1 MGYED
6 VDIEL
11 CNKRRY
17 TTYPDDEKTRFFSPI
32 SLVKA

>member
-17 TTYPDDEKTRFFSPI
+17 TTYPDDEKTRFFH
-32 SLVKA
+32 LFL